1 MKLSRL
7 HVLIIAAAAA
17 SSLLASDTI
26 LIHGRIYTGNEKV
39 PWAQALSITG
49 GRIDA
54 LGSDAEISKHKDSK
68 TNVIDLGGRTV
79 IPGISDAHTHTWFG
93 ALALHGFNLS
103 TPELR
108 ITPNDGDALVA
119 KIKEYAASHPKDKVL
134 FGRVQFST
142 APDSA
147 ATRQLLDRAVS
158 DRPVVVHN
166 TGEHSLWVNS
176 KALALAGVTKKPV
189 ADPLEEKYVVRD
201 SKGEPTGVLVDP
213 AMQLMVRALP
223 EPPLEEK
230 MALLRNAAHYL
241 NSFGITSVNNATG
254 NLKEIEAY
262 AALHERG
269 QLTIRTRT
277 AFAEVSVNHHLT
289 PQFLADLDKARTLYH
304 DDWVAGNLVKFFAD
318 GAGSTTAL
326 LNPPANGPHAA
337 PWYKPED
344 YQKIVAE
351 LDKRGYQI
359 MTHAIGD
366 AATRMVLDSYEK
378 VEKQNGPKDRRFR
391 MEHVGNITP
400 EDLPRFAK
408 LNVIADL
415 QPAFCCGPENP
426 ARKQNQWQ
434 SLEKSGATLIFSSD
448 WPCSWPPDPFAGI
461 QQALTR
467 VARRPGSFDV
477 KGGPPEYNS
486 PDERLTVEQAVKA
499 YTKSSTYARFSD
511 AQIGTLEQGKLA
523 DLAVLT
529 QDIFSAQP
537 EAIGKTKAWM
547 TMVDGKVVFQ
557 LK

>member
-1 MKLSRL
+1 MKLSRF
-7 HVLIIAAAAA
+7 HVLVAATAAT
-17 SSLLASDTI
+17 SSVFASDTI
-26 LIHGRIYTGNEKV
+26 LIHGHIYTANDEM
-39 PWAQALSITG
+39 PWVQGLAITA
-49 GRIDA
+49 GRIEA
-54 LGSDAEISKHKDSK
+54 AGSDAEILKHKDTN
-68 TNVIDLGGRTV
+68 TNVIDLSGRTV
-79 IPGISDAHTHTWFG
+79 IPGVSDAHTHTWFG
-93 ALALHGFNLS
+93 ALALHGFNLA
-103 TPELR
+103 TPDLR
-108 ITPNDGDALVA
+108 ITPDDGDALVA
-119 KIKEYAASHPKDKVL
+119 KIRDYANSHLKDKVL

-142 APDSA
+142 APDSR

-166 TGEHSLWVNS
+166 TSEHSLWVNS

-201 SKGEPTGVLVDP
+201 STGEPTGVLVDP
-213 AMQLMVRALP
+213 AMQLIVRALP
-223 EPPLEEK
+223 SPPLEEK
-230 MALLRNAAHYL
+230 LALLRDAAHYL

-254 NLKEIEAY
+254 NLAEMQAY

-269 QLTIRTRT
+269 QLTVRTRT

-289 PQFLADLDKARTLYH
+289 PQFLADLDKARSLYH
-304 DDWVAGNLVKFFAD
+304 DNWVAGNLVKFFAD

-326 LNPPANGPHAA
+326 LEPPPNGPRAS

-344 YQKIVAE
+344 YQNIVME
-351 LDKRGYQI
+351 LDKRGYQV

-366 AATRMVLDSYEK
+366 AATRMVLDSYNK
-378 VEKQNGPKDRRFR
+378 VEKENGPKDRRFR

-400 EDLPRFAK
+400 QDLPRFAK
-408 LNVIADL
+408 LHVIADL

-426 ARKQNQWQ
+426 ARKTNQWQ
-434 SLEKSGATLIFSSD
+434 SLEKSGATLVFSSD

-477 KGGPPEYNS
+477 KPGPPEYNS

-499 YTKSSTYARFSD
+499 YTKSSAYARFSD
-511 AQIGTLEQGKLA
+511 DQIGTLEPGKQA
-523 DLAVLT
+523 DLAVLS
-529 QDIFSAQP
+529 QDIFSAEP
-537 EAIGKTKAWM
+537 ASIGKTKVWM
-547 TMVDGKVVFQ
+547 TMVGGKIVFQ